1 MLDIVNK
8 LVKMETKKYKI
19 WRFAYLSHVDELIL
33 PSEMKLYQL
42 DKSSDVS
49 DMYYAKE
56 VDKEVIKQSY
66 IGTMKYSD
74 EAWKILHDNN
84 QTLNIEC
91 YNVFYNDIIVHV
103 DQVYPLTDDF
113 PVTDEYP
120 SIGISYF
127 EQRICINQISDEEW
141 NNFYEENKNKPN
153 YAHLLKD
160 YLYPIS
166 KYVKIQGIDKKFPL
180 MLDVYEVIL
189 TTKLNDIPL
198 EGLIHTSKNID
209 DVLPTEYNSR
219 VKGKKITQSQYN
231 FACTKQI
238 GLICG

>member
-19 WRFAYLSHVDELIL
+19 WRFAYTGCVDELIL
-33 PSEMKLYQL
+33 PADMKLYQL
-42 DKSSDVS
+42 DKSFDACNI
-49 DMYYAKE
+49 YYADE
-56 VDKEVIKQSY
+56 IDKEVFNYSY
-66 IGTMKYSD
+66 VGTMQYSD
-74 EAWKILHDNN
+74 EAWKILHDDK
-84 QTLNIEC
+84 QTFNVNC
-91 YNVFYNDIIVHV
+91 YNIFDNDIVVHV

-120 SIGISYF
+120 HIGTSYF
-127 EQRICINQISDEEW
+127 EQRNYADGGDIYNYIK
-141 NNFYEENKNKPN
+141 FHNKNKEKP
-153 YAHLLKD
+153 D
-160 YLYPIS
+160 YKKLEEDFLYPVT
-166 KYVKIQGIDKKFPL
+166 KYIKIQGIDKKFPL

-189 TTKLNDIPL
+189 TTELDDIPF

-209 DVLPTEYNSR
+209 NVLPSKYNSR

-238 GLICG
+238 GLISG

>member
-8 LVKMETKKYKI
+8 LDKMETKKYKI

-42 DKSSDVS
+42 DKSFES

-56 VDKEVIKQSY
+56 VDKEVINQSY

-103 DQVYPLTDDF
+103 NQIFPLTDDF

-127 EQRICINQISDEEW
+127 EQRTCINQISDEEW

-189 TTKLNDIPL
+189 TTKLDDIPL

-209 DVLPTEYNSR
+209 DVLPSEYNSR

-231 FACTKQI
+231 FACAKQI
-238 GLICG
+238 SLIC

>member
-1 MLDIVNK
+1 
-8 LVKMETKKYKI
+8 MEIKKYKI
-19 WRFAYLSHVDELIL
+19 WRFAYTSYIDELIL

-42 DKSSDVS
+42 DKSFDVS

-74 EAWKILHDNN
+74 EAWKILNDNK

-91 YNVFYNDIIVHV
+91 YNIFDNDIIVHV
-103 DQVYPLTDDF
+103 DQIYPLTDDF

-127 EQRICINQISDEEW
+127 EQRTCINQISDEEW

-189 TTKLNDIPL
+189 TTKLDDIPF

-209 DVLPTEYNSR
+209 NVLPSKYNSR

-238 GLICG
+238 GLISG

>member
-1 MLDIVNK
+1 
-8 LVKMETKKYKI
+8 MEIKKYKI
-19 WRFAYLSHVDELIL
+19 WRFAYTSYIDELIL

-42 DKSSDVS
+42 DNSFDVS

-74 EAWKILHDNN
+74 EAWKILNDNN

-127 EQRICINQISDEEW
+127 EQRTCINQISDEEW

-189 TTKLNDIPL
+189 TTKLDDIPL

-209 DVLPTEYNSR
+209 NVLPTEYNSR

-231 FACTKQI
+231 FACAKQI
-238 GLICG
+238 GLISG